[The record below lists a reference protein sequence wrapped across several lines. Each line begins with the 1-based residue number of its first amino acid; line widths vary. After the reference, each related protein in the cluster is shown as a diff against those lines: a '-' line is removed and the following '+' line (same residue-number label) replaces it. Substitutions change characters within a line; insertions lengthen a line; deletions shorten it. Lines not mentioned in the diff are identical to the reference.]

1 MVYEQKNKYDVVL
14 TETRQIRMYGMVA
27 TSKEDA
33 IEEAK
38 YQVNEIDPC
47 DLDYD
52 TLECSAGLTDV
63 TLVTENVD
71 DDGEPI
77 EEEDEQEEPEP
88 DPDRLRE

>member
-1 MVYEQKNKYDVVL
+1 MADEQKNKYDVVL

-27 TSKEDA
+27 TSKENA

-38 YQVNEIDPC
+38 YQLNEIDPC
-47 DLDYD
+47 DLDD
-52 TLECSAGLTDV
+52 TLECSAELTDV